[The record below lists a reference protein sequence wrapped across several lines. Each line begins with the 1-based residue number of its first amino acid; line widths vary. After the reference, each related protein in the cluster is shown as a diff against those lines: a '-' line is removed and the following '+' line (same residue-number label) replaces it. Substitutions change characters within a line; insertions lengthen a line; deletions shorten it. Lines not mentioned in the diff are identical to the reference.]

1 MQGGATAGE
10 GVTHPN
16 RSPRTTWTQP
26 ARQISHRPGPR
37 PSWAA
42 VRTRPPVQPTDGGP
56 GLAPLCAPAG
66 PRAHDRLCG
75 QRPSRVGHTRTPRPP
90 PGPTHS
96 SAGVPPSPPP
106 ALTWRRRGS
115 RSGGHGAQRQTS
127 REAGDASGAIRG
139 RFGAAPAP
147 RRVPGRRAADSRPA
161 GGCRSGASGRRPPGQ
176 RELGRERGA
185 GSRRARARGRAG
197 GRAGARRRS
206 RARERLERLLK
217 GQCPRDCGPTGRGWG
232 AKLRSPKGELDAG
245 SREGFS
251 A

>member
-1 MQGGATAGE
+1 MQGGATTGE

-16 RSPRTTWTQP
+16 RSSRTTWTQP
-26 ARQISHRPGPR
+26 ARPISHRPGPR
-37 PSWAA
+37 PSWEA

-66 PRAHDRLCG
+66 PIAHDPAL
-75 QRPSRVGHTRTPRPP
+75 RPAGPPGSRTRGPRARPP
-90 PGPTHS
+90 ARHIPPRASLPPLPQLSLGGGGAPGA
-96 SAGVPPSPPP
+96 AGTAHRDKLP
-106 ALTWRRRGS
+106 G
-115 RSGGHGAQRQTS
+115 
-127 REAGDASGAIRG
+127 EAGDASGAIRG

-197 GRAGARRRS
+197 ARRRS

-232 AKLRSPKGELDAG
+232 AKLQSPKGELDAG